1 MEQYFYLDV
10 NKVQQG
16 PVDGS
21 QLVKFGVTPTTL
33 VWKQGMAQWTPAGQV
48 PELAAIFNVLE
59 EVQQPQQAP
68 QFGPQ
73 VAQPNFY
80 NQQAY
85 NQAPQMPPPPDN
97 YLVWA
102 ILATICCCLPFG
114 IVSIVYATKVNGL
127 YQMGQYQE
135 ALAASNSAKTWAIAS
150 AICGVIIG
158 IIYFFIGLAQGLM
171 LR

>member
-59 EVQQPQQAP
+59 EVQQPQRVLYGACLRVRVRQRCRGDVSGVQHTEPEPQGRHGAP
-68 QFGPQ
+68 
-73 VAQPNFY
+73 
-80 NQQAY
+80 
-85 NQAPQMPPPPDN
+85 
-97 YLVWA
+97 
-102 ILATICCCLPFG
+102 
-114 IVSIVYATKVNGL
+114 
-127 YQMGQYQE
+127 
-135 ALAASNSAKTWAIAS
+135 
-150 AICGVIIG
+150 
-158 IIYFFIGLAQGLM
+158 
-171 LR
+171 